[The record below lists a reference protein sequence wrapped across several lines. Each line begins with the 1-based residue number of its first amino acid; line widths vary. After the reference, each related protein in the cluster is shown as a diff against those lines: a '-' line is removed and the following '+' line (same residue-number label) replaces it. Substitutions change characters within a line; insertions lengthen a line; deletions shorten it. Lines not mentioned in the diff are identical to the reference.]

1 MPENV
6 NQQGQGTDA
15 GSGLVLRWDI
25 KNLEIKTRSVEKTL
39 EPLVIQVTTLVNTK
53 GPSKKKKGRSK
64 RAHVL
69 VAAVEAATANFIE
82 RGEEIAY
89 ENPDIRGEMLGAVE
103 EVRKTDTMSRAAR
116 EFAEDPCSSVKR
128 GNMVR
133 AARSLLSAV
142 TRLLIL
148 ADMVDV
154 HRLLKSLQVVEDD
167 LEKVKNAS
175 SQSEL
180 LDNFR
185 LFGKNTSDL
194 INQAAKRQNE
204 LKDPRLRDDLASA
217 RAVLKK
223 NSMMLL
229 TASKA
234 YVRHPELAAAKAN
247 RDFVFKQVCEAVN
260 TISDVAQGKATG
272 AGQMPYEGPGELA
285 SALDDFDE
293 RINMDPLT
301 YNEVRTRPS
310 LEERLESIISGAALM
325 ADSFCT
331 RDDRRLK
338 IVEECNAVRQA
349 LQDLLTEYMDNMG
362 RKQPSENLDKA
373 IDHMYRKTKDLRRQ
387 LRKAVVDHVS
397 DSFLETNVPLLV
409 LVEAARNGNEK
420 EVEEYAQV
428 FTEHANKLVEV
439 ANLACTMSN
448 NEDGVK
454 MVRYGAAQI
463 EQLCP
468 QVINA
473 ASILSARP
481 KSKVTQE
488 NMDAFKDAWENQ
500 VRILTESVDDITT
513 IDDFLAVSE
522 SHILEDVK
530 TCVRAINEGDPETLD
545 RIAGAIRGRSTRV
558 CHVVAS
564 EMDNYEPCM
573 YTDRVLEAVKVLRD
587 QVLPNFA
594 QRVDVAVEALSS
606 TPGKEVDENE
616 FIDASHLVYDGVREI
631 RMAVLMNKADD
642 ELDPDDVLMDDYHG
656 IEIRSKSSAHTVE
669 TTIDEYPGVSGI
681 TTARDA
687 MRNLSEEDKDK
698 IAAQVENFRLEKV
711 KFDQEVAKWDDTG
724 NDIIVL
730 AKHMCMIMMEM
741 TDFTRGRGPLKT
753 TMDVINAAKKIS
765 EAGTKL
771 DKLSR
776 QIADQCPES
785 RTKDDMLAYLDRIA
799 LYCHQLNITSK
810 VKADVQNISGELIVS
825 GLDSAT
831 SLIQAAKNLM
841 NAVVLTVK
849 CSYVASTKYPR
860 QGTIPQPGVRS
871 AEVSTGGGLQK
882 PGGKVPHIPP
892 KPVVSQGQSPIVVWK
907 MKAPEKK
914 PLVRREKAEEVR
926 AKVRKG
932 SQKKPVSALKALA
945 EFQSPADAI

>member
-1 MPENV
+1 MADHFAPI
-6 NQQGQGTDA
+6 T
-15 GSGLVLRWDI
+15 LKWDP
-25 KNLEIKTRSVEKTL
+25 KNLEIRTMSVEKTL
-39 EPLVIQVTTLVNTK
+39 EPLVLQVTTLVNTK

-69 VAAVEAATANFIE
+69 VAAVEKATENFIE
-82 RGEEIAY
+82 KGELIAY
-89 ENPDIRGEMLGAVE
+89 ENPDIKQEMLSAVE
-103 EVRKTDTMSRAAR
+103 EVRKTGESMSIAAR
-116 EFAEDPCSSVKR
+116 EFADDPCSSLKR

-133 AARSLLSAV
+133 AARNLLSAV

-154 HRLLKSLQVVEDD
+154 HLLLKSLRVVEDD
-167 LEKVKNAS
+167 LEKLKNAS

-180 LDNFR
+180 LDNIKA
-185 LFGKNTSDL
+185 FGRNATELMS
-194 INQAAKRQNE
+194 QAAKRQQE
-204 LKDPRLRDDLASA
+204 LKDPQLRDDLAAA

-223 NSMMLL
+223 HSTMLL
-229 TASKA
+229 TASKV

-247 RDFVFKQVCEAVN
+247 RDYVFKQVCEAVN
-260 TISDVAQGKATG
+260 TISDVAQGKGPAIP
-272 AGQMPYEGPGELA
+272 QHPYDGPGELA
-285 SALDDFDE
+285 AALDDFDE
-293 RINMDPLT
+293 HVVIDPLT

-325 ADSFCT
+325 ADSSCT
-331 RDDRRLK
+331 RDERRER
-338 IVEECNAVRQA
+338 IVAECNAVRQA
-349 LQDLLTEYMDNMG
+349 LQDLLSEYMSNLQGGRGGKRGERMG
-362 RKQPSENLDKA
+362 TKEQSEGLERA
-373 IDHMYRKTKDLRRQ
+373 LDHMCRKTRDLRRQ

-409 LVEAARNGNEK
+409 LIEAAKAGNEK
-420 EVEEYAQV
+420 EVEEYALV

-439 ANLACTMSN
+439 ANLACSMSG

-454 MVRYGAAQI
+454 MVRYAAAQI
-463 EQLCP
+463 ENLCP

-473 ASILSARP
+473 ARILAARP
-481 KSKVTQE
+481 RSKVAQE
-488 NMDAFKDAWENQ
+488 NMDVFRDAWENQ
-500 VRILTESVDDITT
+500 VRILTEAVDDITT

-522 SHILEDVK
+522 NHILEDVNK
-530 TCVRAINEGDPETLD
+530 CVLALQEGDADTLD
-545 RIAGAIRGRSTRV
+545 RTAGAIRGRSSRV
-558 CHVVAS
+558 CNVVGA
-564 EMDNYEPCM
+564 EMDNYEPGI
-573 YTDRVLEAVKVLRD
+573 YTERVLEAVKVLRD
-587 QVLPNFA
+587 QVMPNFA
-594 QRVDVAVEALSS
+594 QRVEVAVDALSS
-606 TPGKEVDENE
+606 NPPKDVDENE
-616 FIDASHLVYDGVREI
+616 FIDASRLVYDGVREI
-631 RMAVLMNKADD
+631 RRAVLMNRTDE
-642 ELDPDDVLMDDYHG
+642 ELDPEDVEFDEHYT
-656 IEIRSKSSAHTVE
+656 IETRSKSSAHTGEHGV
-669 TTIDEYPGVSGI
+669 DEYPDISGI
-681 TTARDA
+681 TTAREA
-687 MRNLSEEDKDK
+687 MRKMTEEDKQK
-698 IAAQVENFRLEKV
+698 IAQQVEYFRSEKL
-711 KFDQEVAKWDDTG
+711 KFDREVAKWDDTG

-771 DKLSR
+771 DKLTR

-785 RTKDDMLAYLDRIA
+785 STKKDLLAYLQRIA
-799 LYCHQLNITSK
+799 LYCHQMNITSK

-860 QGTIPQPGVRS
+860 QGTV
-871 AEVSTGGGLQK
+871 A
-882 PGGKVPHIPP
+882 
-892 KPVVSQGQSPIVVWK
+892 SPIVVWK

-914 PLVRREKAEEVR
+914 PLVRPEKPEEVR

-932 SQKKPVSALKALA
+932 SQKKVQNPIKALS
-945 EFQSPADAI
+945 EFQSPTESI